1 VVTLEISPGDGSEGV
16 SLTRET
22 IVRFGEEITGDTVN
36 DESFYLI
43 ANGERVEGEIRVS
56 STGEF
61 ATFFYDEPLPASTKV
76 R

>member
-1 VVTLEISPGDGSEGV
+1 MVTLEISPGDGSEGV

-61 ATFFYDEPLPASTKV
+61 ATFFYGGW
-76 R
+76 